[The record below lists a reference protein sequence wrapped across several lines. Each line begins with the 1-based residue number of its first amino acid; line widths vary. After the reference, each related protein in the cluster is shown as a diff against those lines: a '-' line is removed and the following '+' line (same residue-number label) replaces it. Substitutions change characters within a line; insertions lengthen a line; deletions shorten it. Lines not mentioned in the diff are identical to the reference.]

1 VLGEHVVQRWQQ
13 VGRAQGRR
21 RLWAP
26 DVQLLRARSRSRTR
40 ACPLRRRAC
49 PRRRAS
55 RSAGSAPPRA
65 TWRQVRV
72 ARGVEQRDD
81 LVDAVEVDG
90 TLAGSS
96 FRLAGVHP
104 NRVACDQ
111 FAIGGDLEDLPEA
124 GDRVVDRLEPTATP
138 RRRRP
143 TCRRPPSALA

>member
-1 VLGEHVVQRWQQ
+1 MSSCYGRVQIADEGVPRFVV
-13 VGRAQGRR
+13 A
-21 RLWAP
+21 
-26 DVQLLRARSRSRTR
+26 RAREDERPDQRV
-40 ACPLRRRAC
+40 APRRA
-49 PRRRAS
+49 RL
-55 RSAGSAPPRA
+55 G
-65 TWRQVRV
+65 RQVRV